1 MTYTRWALGGVGI
14 LMFFA
19 AGASESRSP
28 SPQRGDIVGDAEF
41 DALLSS
47 AAQRAL
53 NRLSGKPELRLPAT
67 AMAQFDLETGTII
80 VNLSGGALP
89 ETGGAQLED
98 IQGYLMNDVLDEAR
112 PIHPASGVEFRYN
125 GRRFEEQYP
134 RDALSVAPRL
144 PRNAITGPVVVSAG
158 HGWYFHHGYKDW
170 RAQRE
175 PSHGIVEDEITLDYA
190 DELRSWLISRSAV
203 EVNPVRSRATDVH
216 VPSMQAW
223 R

>member
-1 MTYTRWALGGVGI
+1 
-14 LMFFA
+14 
-19 AGASESRSP
+19 
-28 SPQRGDIVGDAEF
+28 
-41 DALLSS
+41 
-47 AAQRAL
+47 
-53 NRLSGKPELRLPAT
+53 
-67 AMAQFDLETGTII
+67 MAQFDLETGTII

-158 HGWYFHHGYKDW
+158 HGWYFRHGYKDW

-175 PSHGIVEDEITLDYA
+175 PSHVQGVPG
-190 DELRSWLISRSAV
+190 RG
-203 EVNPVRSRATDVH
+203 RAIGKV
-216 VPSMQAW
+216 MQEACIGHGGRIGQCDGKKVYW
-223 R
+223 TAMNAS